1 MFQMMKV
8 NFLKKQKKLS
18 TSQKDH
24 TEGIMKDK
32 IYEFYQRK
40 SVWKKKKSK
49 SFKNQKLKGSK
60 IWKKSFFF

>member
-8 NFLKKQKKLS
+8 NFLKKQTKLS

-32 IYEFYQRK
+32 TYEFYQRK
-40 SVWKKKKSK
+40 SVWKKKKS
-49 SFKNQKLKGSK
+49 
-60 IWKKSFFF
+60 